1 MWIGIYRDYRLLVFK
16 AKRSIPEIQ
25 IWKDKF
31 QEKVDEISGNYYLQL
46 TCETWNPGRCPSRNE
61 TKTTSIISKKSSPIF
76 DLELFWKKGGKL
88 EFQIHQKKNQ
98 PLKHL
103 SK

>member
-16 AKRSIPEIQ
+16 AKRSIPDIQ

-46 TCETWNPGRCPSRNE
+46 TCETWNPGRCPSINE
-61 TKTTSIISKKSSPIF
+61 NKTTSIISKKSSPIF
-76 DLELFWKKGGKL
+76 DLELFWKKCGKL
-88 EFQIHQKKNQ
+88 ESQIHQKKNQ
-98 PLKHL
+98 QLNNL